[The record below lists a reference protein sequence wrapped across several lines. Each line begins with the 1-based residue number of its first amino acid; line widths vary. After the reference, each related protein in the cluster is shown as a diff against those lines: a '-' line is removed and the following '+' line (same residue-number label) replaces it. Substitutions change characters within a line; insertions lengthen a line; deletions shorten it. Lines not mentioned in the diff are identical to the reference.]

1 MASTP
6 PPARSRRFHFT
17 PIPPVMGFIP
27 DKHHGHVTA
36 FLAEF
41 CGTFLFLY
49 FAFGI
54 ASVANAAAASAV
66 GGLDVM
72 RIFYIATGFGMSV
85 AVNVWLFYR
94 VSGGMLN
101 PAVSWPCVVFL
112 SLRLS

>member
-1 MASTP
+1 
-6 PPARSRRFHFT
+6 
-17 PIPPVMGFIP
+17 MGFIP

-54 ASVANAAAASAV
+54 GSAAYSAAPDAE
-66 GGLDVM
+66 GGLNVM
-72 RIFYIATGFGMSV
+72 RIFYIAMGFGMSV

-101 PAVSWPCVVFL
+101 PAVSLAFTVG
-112 SLRLS
+112 LRV